1 MVSAER
7 LVLVAVAVVAAVDV
21 LLSLRAR
28 SEKGWQPLVVILVT
42 GNSANMVEGTVRRI
56 LWEDFKSRG
65 MSSEIRA
72 LDLDSSDETPEILT
86 LLERDGILS
95 ILSPTDLVDPD
106 AIVLNLQDMRGREA
120 ETVPD

>member
-1 MVSAER
+1 MVSAEC
-7 LVLVAVAVVAAVDV
+7 LVLVAVAVVAALDV

-28 SEKGWQPLVVILVT
+28 SEKGWRPLVVILVT
-42 GNSANMVEGTVRRI
+42 GNSANVVEGTVRRI

-95 ILSPTDLVDPD
+95 VLSPADLVDPD